1 MALFQALRHG
11 AGLSHSLD
19 EETEAPGWPPECRG
33 RIKARSVL
41 FFGLYPRPPLIRC
54 LSAQWMLPPGNL
66 VELLDSACRV
76 TPVCLLQPPSSCPRS
91 PARPGL

>member
-54 LSAQWMLPPGNL
+54 LSAQ
-66 VELLDSACRV
+66 
-76 TPVCLLQPPSSCPRS
+76 
-91 PARPGL
+91 